1 MDYSAVLW
9 DFGGVITTSPFEAF
23 NRFEAAR
30 GLPLDFIRS
39 INARNHETNAWAQFE
54 SNRVTV
60 AQFDELFA
68 KETAAAGFELR
79 GREVLGLLGGEIRPH
94 IVAVLKRCKRDFKVA
109 CLTNNGNVG
118 KGSGMSVSD
127 VLAAEVSKV
136 MGIFDLVVESSKEGI
151 RKPNPRIY
159 ELACERLEVDPKEV
173 VYLDDLGINLKPA
186 RAMGMTTIKV
196 GCERDVIQG
205 LRRLLGIN
213 FDELDDNRALGV
225 DDED

>member
-1 MDYSAVLW
+1 
-9 DFGGVITTSPFEAF
+9 
-23 NRFEAAR
+23 
-30 GLPLDFIRS
+30 
-39 INARNHETNAWAQFE
+39 
-54 SNRVTV
+54 
-60 AQFDELFA
+60 
-68 KETAAAGFELR
+68 
-79 GREVLGLLGGEIRPH
+79 
-94 IVAVLKRCKRDFKVA
+94 
-109 CLTNNGNVG
+109 
-118 KGSGMSVSD
+118 MSVSD

>member
-23 NRFEAAR
+23 NRFEAER
-30 GLPLDFIRS
+30 GLPRDFIRS

-54 SNRVTV
+54 SNRITV
-60 AQFDELFA
+60 EQFDELFA
-68 KETAAAGFELR
+68 RETEVAGFAIR
-79 GREVLGLLGGEIRPH
+79 GREVLGLLGGEIRPCM
-94 IVAVLKRCKRDFKVA
+94 VAVLKRCKRDFMVA

-118 KGSGMSVSD
+118 KGSGMSISD
-127 VLAAEVSKV
+127 ALATEVSKV

-159 ELACERLEVDPKEV
+159 ELVCERLEVDPKNV

-186 RAMGMTTIKV
+186 RAMGMATIKV
-196 GCERDVIQG
+196 GCEADVIQG
-205 LRRLLGIN
+205 LRQLLGLN
-213 FDELDDNRALGV
+213 FDELDDNSALGA